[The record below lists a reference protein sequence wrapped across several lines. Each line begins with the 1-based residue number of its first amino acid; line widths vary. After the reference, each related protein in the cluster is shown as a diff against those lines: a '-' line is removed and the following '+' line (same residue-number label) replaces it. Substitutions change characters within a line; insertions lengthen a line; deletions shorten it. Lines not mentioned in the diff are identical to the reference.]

1 MMNPILFDLDGTL
14 LDLAFDELIWNHHL
28 PALHAQT
35 HGFTL
40 QQSLQFLKAFHLR
53 YQHTLAWYSSAHWS
67 KQVGVDVLQLQKKHQ
82 DRICPRPGCIDL
94 LTQLQAVGY
103 SCWLVT
109 NADCASLEL
118 KLEKVPL
125 RPYFDVIISSEQ
137 IGYAK
142 ETLAFWQALQQ
153 RHHFIPERAVFID
166 DTASVLHS
174 ARQFGINQLITI
186 LQPSSLQA
194 SRLQS
199 ELDYP
204 AIDHLTELFPFISA
218 ICYKEINVETA

>member
-1 MMNPILFDLDGTL
+1 M
-14 LDLAFDELIWNHHL
+14 
-28 PALHAQT
+28 
-35 HGFTL
+35 
-40 QQSLQFLKAFHLR
+40 
-53 YQHTLAWYSSAHWS
+53 
-67 KQVGVDVLQLQKKHQ
+67 
-82 DRICPRPGCIDL
+82 
-94 LTQLQAVGY
+94 
-103 SCWLVT
+103 
-109 NADCASLEL
+109 
-118 KLEKVPL
+118 PL
-125 RPYFDVIISSEQ
+125 CPYFDVIISSEQ

-142 ETLAFWQALQQ
+142 ETLAFWQTLQQ

-174 ARQFGINQLITI
+174 ARQFGINQLVTI